1 MSRSSTGGGFRKG
14 DWSGRTPSRVQ
25 FRSVAIAEKKELY
38 TFPSAPDATSP
49 EWPGSPIGAK
59 NTITRTK
66 GRTLVHDKTV
76 DEKPGL
82 FKRLLANAFEHIAT
96 AKETTYSH
104 DVVIHGLRV
113 RAITN
118 SEHLYGYWKDNWY
131 GVDEWQRITGQK
143 PAETPDVLVVALG
156 RVPSE
161 AEAAYYSRQNDT
173 VIFFNTSYYGQ
184 LKSWVLGAVGRKLAV
199 EYGIHSIHGAVVTK
213 DGKGILY
220 IAPTGTGKSTSTYG
234 VMEFPGTRFHSD
246 DWVYVRYAYRTKDG
260 KVFSPARIL
269 DGGEEVAKGYQTYRW
284 LEEHRNSDAT
294 VIGRGLDD
302 REVTASARDL
312 DVDHPEAYAYTSEK
326 VFYLRSNLVE
336 NFPQAAFDMV
346 RSRLENAPDV
356 TPEFMNENKATIE
369 AVAAK
374 LSGKPPFDTMSAAV
388 LRDTVGRFFAFENT
402 RAMLDITTV
411 FPKDR
416 VFTNPME
423 PARIHAVL
431 LIKRNFDEDVVV
443 DRLNIDEF
451 MARLLVGR
459 TPAGTKEIVYNSYRA
474 VDDKKERAWIDTI
487 EAKGVDKMWSEY
499 QKAKDKPVT
508 LDEEMEMFRMLFKS
522 AAAYDLNT
530 VLQNDKAIRSKMEAV
545 SKTMQIIVKA
555 LDNTREDFRYT
566 IKDYRKLLE

>member
-1 MSRSSTGGGFRKG
+1 M
-14 DWSGRTPSRVQ
+14 
-25 FRSVAIAEKKELY
+25 AIAEKKNLY
-38 TFPSAPDATSP
+38 TFPPAPDATSP
-49 EWPGSPIGAK
+49 EWPGTPIGAK

-76 DEKPGL
+76 DAKPGL
-82 FKRLLANAFEHIAT
+82 FKRLLANAFEHVAT
-96 AKETTYSH
+96 SKETTFAH

-118 SEHLYGYWKDNWY
+118 SEHLIGYWKDNWY
-131 GVDEWQRITGQK
+131 GVEEWQRITGKK
-143 PAETPDVLVVALG
+143 PADTPDVLVVALG

-161 AEAAYYSRQNDT
+161 SEAAYYSHQNDT

-199 EYGIHSIHGAVVTK
+199 EFGIHSIHGAVVTK

-234 VMEFPGTRFHSD
+234 VMEFPNTRFHSD

-260 KVFSPARIL
+260 KVLSPARIL
-269 DGGEEVAKGYQTYRW
+269 DGGDEVARGYQTYRW
-284 LEEHRNSDAT
+284 LEEHRSSDAT

-302 REVTASARDL
+302 REVTASAREL

-336 NFPQAAFDMV
+336 NFPQAAFDMI

-356 TPEFMNENKATIE
+356 TPEFMSENKATID
-369 AVAAK
+369 AVEAK
-374 LSGKPPFDTMSAAV
+374 LRGKQPFATMDAQT
-388 LRDTVGRFFAFENT
+388 LRTTIGRFFAFENT

-411 FPKDR
+411 FPKER

-423 PARIHAVL
+423 PARIHAVM
-431 LIKRNFDEDVVV
+431 LIKRNFDEDVVIE
-443 DRLNIDEF
+443 RLAIDKF

-474 VDDKKERAWIDTI
+474 VDDKSERAWIDTI
-487 EAKGVDKMWSEY
+487 EAKGVDRMWTEY
-499 QKAKDKPVT
+499 QKAKDKPET
-508 LDEEMEMFRMLFKS
+508 LNEEMEMFRMLFTA

-530 VLQNDKAIRSKMEAV
+530 VLQKDKAVTSKMEAV
-545 SKTMQIIVKA
+545 HSTMRIIVKA
-555 LDNTREDFRYT
+555 LENTSDSFRYG
-566 IKDYRKLLE
+566 IADYQKLLD